1 MFWRLMMQVKINGA
15 VTELA
20 DNASIQDLLLAK
32 KLPAEI
38 VVIELNG
45 EIIKRE
51 KWESLKLSTN
61 DNLEI
66 IRIIGGG

>member
-1 MFWRLMMQVKINGA
+1 LFWRLMMQVKINGA